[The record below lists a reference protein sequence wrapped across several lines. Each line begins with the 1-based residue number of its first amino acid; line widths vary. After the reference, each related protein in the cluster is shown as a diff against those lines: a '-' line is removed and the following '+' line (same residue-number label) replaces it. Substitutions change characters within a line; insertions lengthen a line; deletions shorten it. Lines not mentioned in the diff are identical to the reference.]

1 MASVTDDPAITAP
14 SAVDYDMVRADL
26 TGILADGR
34 PREILAIRRGGGV
47 HSAIVDNVRDAVR
60 IIETGDREGVTG
72 WYVGV
77 NPTTL
82 ACRPLSTARPNGGDV
97 STLTTLFLDFDT
109 AYPPDDP
116 KRASTAEEL
125 ERTRL
130 CRDRV
135 YSQLVTLYGFP
146 LEPLRCGISGN
157 GSYLLWRLPDL
168 DNTAEH
174 RDLMYRVVR
183 AIGAMVEAE
192 FPDVHFDAGVRDAV
206 RVRRISGTVN
216 RRAAEPSI
224 RHPWRLCLLE
234 SVDDAESVNMT
245 VLEDLAAQAIREGPR
260 ASNRTGAHDPD
271 DDVLDELVDALKLAW
286 RTGQLHNAGVYVAG
300 YLWHAGVSLE
310 SAGLIVS
317 RLAVGDNKPADRMKA
332 LQDTYARGKKGE
344 SVAWFDP
351 IKGMVS
357 EFQFGRLLQLKRDIE
372 AARNQRTTGITGPS
386 VDDPGEWE
394 IVPPANA
401 SREWPTQHRAALH
414 GLAGDVV
421 RLVDPTTE
429 GDPVAVLTFFLTA
442 FGSCC
447 GRNAYV
453 MVGNDQHGANHYTN
467 LVGESSKARKGNSRT
482 GVLDLMLRADPEW
495 VRSRVMGGLSSGE
508 GLIWQV
514 RDPVEREKKGETEIL
529 DHGVDDKRLLAIEDE
544 FSRVFKV
551 AGRQGA
557 TISEIV
563 RQAWD
568 GRDVLRV
575 MVKGDTNTATG
586 AHVAIFGNI
595 TEAELLVSLSETDM
609 TNGLA
614 NRFMWCVVRRSKLI
628 PRPRRL
634 DDATADDL
642 AGRIAEALAFAATAG
657 ELEFSDDAALLWDRA
672 YREELSRPVAGIVGS
687 LTARGDAITLRLAL
701 TYALLDQ
708 SREIEPVHL
717 AAALAVWAYAEQS
730 VRYLFGD
737 RTGDWV
743 ADRILAFLREGPKKH
758 IEIVDAFGRNQ
769 PAARIQAAIE
779 LLNGWGRIVVKRPR
793 KTGTAGRPA
802 TVYDLAPD
810 RAA

>member
-1 MASVTDDPAITAP
+1 MVISITDDPPITAP
-14 SAVDYDMVRADL
+14 PALDYGMVRADL
-26 TGILADGR
+26 TGTFADGQ
-34 PREILAIRRGGGV
+34 PREILQIRRGGGV

-60 IIETGDREGVTG
+60 MIEAGDREGVTG

-77 NPTTL
+77 NPNTL
-82 ACRPLSTARPNGGDV
+82 ACRPPSTARPNGGDV

-135 YSQLVTLYGFP
+135 YSQLVTMYGFP

-183 AIGAMVEAE
+183 ATGAMVEAE

-234 SVDDAESVNMT
+234 LVDDAESVNVT
-245 VLEDLAAQAIREGPR
+245 GLEDLAAQAIREGPR
-260 ASNRTGAHDPD
+260 ASNRTGAHDLD
-271 DDVLDELVDALKLAW
+271 DDVLDELVDALKPAW

-300 YLWHAGVSLE
+300 YLWHLGVSLE
-310 SAGLIVS
+310 SAGVIVS
-317 RLAVGDNKPADRMKA
+317 RLAVGDNKPWDRMKA
-332 LQDTYARGKKGE
+332 LADTYGRGKAGE
-344 SVAWFDP
+344 DVAWFDALR
-351 IKGMVS
+351 GMVS
-357 EFQFGRLLQLKRDIE
+357 ELQFGRLLQLKRDIE
-372 AARNQRTTGITGPS
+372 AVWETAGT
-386 VDDPGEWE
+386 VDDPDSWE
-394 IVPPANA
+394 IVPPAKA
-401 SREWPTQHRAALH
+401 TREWPTLHRAALH

-453 MVGNDQHGANHYTN
+453 MVGNDQHGANHYAV
-467 LVGESSKARKGNSRT
+467 LVGDSAKARKGNSRT
-482 GVLDLMLRADPEW
+482 GVLDLMRRADPTWE
-495 VRSRVMGGLSSGE
+495 RGRVMGGLSSGE

-642 AGRIAEALAFAATAG
+642 AGCIAEALAFAATAG
-657 ELEFSDDAALLWDRA
+657 ELEFSDDAALLWDCA

-717 AAALAVWAYAEQS
+717 AAALAVWVYAEQS

-743 ADRILAFLREGPKKH
+743 ADRILAILKDGPKKH

-779 LLNGWGRIVVKRPR
+779 LLNGWGRIVVKRPH

-802 TVYDLAPD
+802 TVYELAPD

>member
-1 MASVTDDPAITAP
+1 MASVIDDPPI
-14 SAVDYDMVRADL
+14 SASPTVDSGMVRADL
-26 TGILADGR
+26 AGTFTDR
-34 PREILAIRRGGGV
+34 QRREILAIRRGGNV
-47 HSAIVDNVRDAVR
+47 QSAIVDNVRDAVR
-60 IIETGDREGVTG
+60 IIGAGDREGIAG

-77 NPTTL
+77 NPVDL
-82 ACRPLSTARPNGGDV
+82 ACRPPMGARPNGGNV
-97 STLTTLFLDFDT
+97 PTLTALFLDFDF
-109 AYPPDDP
+109 AYPDEEP
-116 KRASTAEEL
+116 KRGTSGEEL
-125 ERTRL
+125 ELTRR

-135 YSQLVTLYGFP
+135 YSQLVTMYGFP

-168 DNTAEH
+168 ANTPDH
-174 RDLMYRVVR
+174 RDLIHRVVR
-183 AIGAMVEAE
+183 AIGSMVEAV
-192 FPDVHFDAGVRDAV
+192 FPGVHFDAGVRDAV

-216 RRAAEPSI
+216 RRAADPDA
-224 RHPWRLCLLE
+224 RHPWRRCELE
-234 SVDDAESVNMT
+234 AIDHAEPVPLAA
-245 VLEDLAAQAIREGPR
+245 LEDLAAAGETTREGPQ
-260 ASNRTGAHDPD
+260 ASNRTGAHDLAE
-271 DDVLDELVDALKLAW
+271 DVLAELVDALKPAW
-286 RTGQLHNAGVYVAG
+286 RDGQRHNAGVYVAG
-300 YLWHAGVSLE
+300 YLWHLGVSLE
-310 SAGLIVS
+310 SAGVIVS
-317 RLAVGDNKPADRMKA
+317 RLAVGDNKPWDRMKA
-332 LQDTYARGKKGE
+332 LADTYARGKAGE
-344 SVAWFDP
+344 DVAWFDALN
-351 IKGMVS
+351 GMLS
-357 EFQFGRLLQLKRDIE
+357 DLQFGRLRELKRDIE
-372 AARNQRTTGITGPS
+372 AARNQGTTGASAGG
-386 VDDPGEWE
+386 PGEWE
-394 IVPPANA
+394 IIPPANA
-401 SREWPTQHRAALH
+401 SREWPTLHRAALH
-414 GLAGDVV
+414 GLAADVV
-421 RLVDPTTE
+421 RAIDPTTE
-429 GDPVAVLTFFLTA
+429 GDPVAVLLFFLAA
-442 FGSCC
+442 FGSAC
-447 GRNAYV
+447 GRNAYA
-453 MVGNDQHGANHYTN
+453 MVGNDQHGANHYAV

-482 GVLDLMLRADPEW
+482 GVLDLMRRADPEW
-495 VRSRVMGGLSSGE
+495 AGSRVMGGLSSGE

-514 RDPVEREKKGETEIL
+514 RDPMEREKKGETETL
-529 DHGVDDKRLLAIEDE
+529 DHGIDDKRLLAIEDE

-642 AGRIAEALAFAATAG
+642 AGCIAEALAFAATAG

-701 TYALLDQ
+701 TYAVLDC
-708 SREIEPVHL
+708 SPEIGPEHL
-717 AAALAVWAYAEQS
+717 AAALAVWAYAEES

-737 RTGDWV
+737 RTGDWI
-743 ADRILAFLREGPKKH
+743 ADRILALLREGSKKH
-758 IEIVDAFGRNQ
+758 IEIVEAFGRNQ

-779 LLNGWGRIVVKRPR
+779 LLNGWGRIVVKAPR

-802 TVYDLAPD
+802 TVYEIAPD